1 MSSEDGFVSG
11 IVAALSRALDPL
23 VDATASPEALAAL
36 LARLGWAV
44 DPSAAVV
51 SATARANPSLHRL
64 ADDVAAD
71 APAARLVADVAAAV
85 VALGELQDV
94 SLGEAQPPFDDPSFW
109 AALPGDLF
117 ALLVSDDLEA
127 NKPRLYGTLL
137 FLGVLRVE
145 ARAADAGTGRLA
157 YAARV
162 IDPGAAGRA
171 AADPSSWL
179 ADAYGWGTGFDHAGF
194 LGALAALSRG
204 LGGSASQQPAPAA
217 LLTPRIAPDNP
228 DQATLRLL
236 SLSPLEVEGP
246 NLATLVKAAL
256 LVLPL
261 PPSGAPSAR
270 LEGLLVRPVVSGAA
284 AATVD
289 LGPAAAL
296 ALDGDFQAAP
306 LDIELRP
313 GGATVQ
319 GSQTGASTS
328 LRLDVAPPSPFV
340 MAGTAGGTRIE
351 LTRAHLGLAVE
362 GDEITI
368 DAALDEASAVL
379 DLAGADSFLRGV
391 IGDGTEPLPIA
402 AGLAWSSASGVTFS
416 GSALPSI
423 RITTDIRIFGVL
435 SVEEITISIAGVDG
449 GAIELTV
456 TVVGIFELG
465 PFRAVAENLG
475 LRITAAPATFEA
487 PGNFGLLDVS
497 LGFKP
502 PTKVSFTITSE
513 AVNGGGFVEHFP
525 ETGRYVGGLAL
536 DILGLGLSA
545 IVIVDTAIPG
555 DPEGWALFGSL
566 GLEFVQPIPIGFGF
580 TLIGVGGLLALHRT
594 MDVDALAADLRTGAM
609 DSILFPEDI
618 ETDADAVLA
627 GLDVWFPLKDG
638 STVFGPV
645 VQIGWG
651 SPTLITAQLGIVIA
665 LPDLIIAVLG
675 SVEILL
681 PTPDEAVLS
690 LRMDVIGAIDV
701 PASEFIVAASLH
713 DSNLL
718 GIFEL
723 SGDMGFY
730 LRLSGQPVFLL
741 SVGGYHPQFD
751 PPGALPSWL
760 LDLRRTTA
768 AVPLGENVEIV
779 LSSYVAVTSNTL
791 QFGGRFRLEA
801 SVEVLLTTYTAE
813 GWFGI
818 NVLLVF
824 KPFKIVAGASA
835 GVAISAGDKELFGVR
850 LRAHLEGPEPWY
862 ATGRATFTFFG
873 LDVDFGFDI
882 GTRPGGEPRDNHDVA
897 EDVVLALQAA
907 DAWQAVESSD
917 AWASGVIT
925 GEELPAGLWVRP
937 DQEVEA
943 RQPVAP
949 LNRTITAFG
958 ELVPEDDRI
967 DATDVKV
974 GGVVV
979 PAPEWLDDWFAPAQ
993 FDRLDDT
1000 SRLSS
1005 PSYELMT
1012 AGVRFGAGGIGISA
1026 DPDRE
1031 CTTVSREPE
1040 TSLFPDT
1047 DGKVSRFVSP
1057 PRPAAAPAVRRR
1069 VRGVPLAVKTTGY
1082 TVVRTADGIAA
1093 LDGAVLNYAEAVAVV
1108 AANGHAAVKIAPA
1121 HAAVAA

>member
-1 MSSEDGFVSG
+1 MALDLPTLVAGELRILLRPLTEIAGADDPVLALDRFVRSCGWRSEDVIDPAPVLSLMAGLEEAAAVLEAGLVPSSITEAIERVELFGGLVEDVRALG
-11 IVAALSRALDPL
+11 EGVAPPGALSGA
-23 VDATASPEALAAL
+23 ALAAFGEDVI
-36 LARLGWAV
+36 ARLLLGW
-44 DPSAAVV
+44 
-51 SATARANPSLHRL
+51 
-64 ADDVAAD
+64 
-71 APAARLVADVAAAV
+71 
-85 VALGELQDV
+85 
-94 SLGEAQPPFDDPSFW
+94 
-109 AALPGDLF
+109 
-117 ALLVSDDLEA
+117 LEA
-127 NKPRLYGTLL
+127 RRPLL
-137 FLGVLRVE
+137 DLVRVTGLLELAE
-145 ARAADAGTGRLA
+145 AEAFEDGSMNRAAGHRPQLRPDLLGPLLSDPLGRLA
-157 YAARV
+157 AT
-162 IDPGAAGRA
+162 
-171 AADPSSWL
+171 L
-179 ADAYGWGTGFDHAGF
+179 
-194 LGALAALSRG
+194 
-204 LGGSASQQPAPAA
+204 
-217 LLTPRIAPDNP
+217 APDGWDQPEGATLSNLVLRSTLGSLARAIGGRWRTHPDLLRRP
-228 DQATLRLL
+228 DQIATIGRQAV
-236 SLSPLEVEGP
+236 LE
-246 NLATLVKAAL
+246 
-256 LVLPL
+256 LPL
-261 PPSGAPSAR
+261 SA
-270 LEGLLVRPVVSGAA
+270 GPG
-284 AATVD
+284 
-289 LGPAAAL
+289 GPAAAFRAEL
-296 ALDGDFQAAP
+296 EFLSRADGGPAVRMQPRMGFGTHAEIGEWSLDTAGSLLVGGAAPGTPASITIGPGGVDGPPGLTAELGLTGARTLDLVLGSGRTGLTLGDVELGLFAKADGETPDAGFSLMARRSSVGLSTADFGRIVSAILDFEAAVEFDLGLEWSLDG
-306 LDIELRP
+306 
-313 GGATVQ
+313 G
-319 GSQTGASTS
+319 
-328 LRLDVAPPSPFV
+328 LRL
-340 MAGTAGGTRIE
+340 
-351 LTRAHLGLAVE
+351 
-362 GDEITI
+362 
-368 DAALDEASAVL
+368 
-379 DLAGADSFLRGV
+379 
-391 IGDGTEPLPIA
+391 
-402 AGLAWSSASGVTFS
+402 S
-416 GSALPSI
+416 GSASLEIP
-423 RITTDIRIFGVL
+423 L
-435 SVEEITISIAGVDG
+435 SDGFDLGIIAFSDLRLAFTPDDPLVIGIAGDVTIVIG
-449 GAIELTV
+449 PLSLT
-456 TVVGIFELG
+456 FEG
-465 PFRAVAENLG
+465 LG
-475 LRITAAPATFEA
+475 LRIEIRLT
-487 PGNFGLLDVS
+487 GMDLLIEPD
-497 LGFKP
+497 P
-502 PTKVSFTITSE
+502 PHRVEFTVTSE
-513 AVNGGGFVEHFP
+513 AVNGGGFLDIDA

-536 DILGLGLSA
+536 DIFGLGLSA
-545 IVIVDTAIPG
+545 IVIVDTELPSG
-555 DPEGWALFGSL
+555 DGWALFGSI
-566 GLEFVQPIPIGFGF
+566 GLVFPQPIPLSFGF

-718 GIFEL
+718 GTFEL

-779 LSSYVAVTSNTL
+779 LTSYVAVTSNTL

-835 GVAISAGDKELFGVR
+835 GVSISAGDKELFGVS
-850 LRAHLEGPEPWY
+850 LLAHLEGPEPWY

-882 GTRPGGEPRDNHDVA
+882 GTRPGGEPRDSHDVA

-907 DAWQAVESSD
+907 EAWQAVESSD
-917 AWASGVIT
+917 AWAAGVIT

-937 DQEVEA
+937 DQEVEV

-967 DATDVKV
+967 DATNVKV
-974 GGVVV
+974 GGAVV

-1012 AGVRFGAGGIGISA
+1012 AGVRFGAAGIGISA

-1040 TSLFPDT
+1040 TSVFPDT
-1047 DGKVSRFVSP
+1047 DGKLSRFVSP
-1057 PRPAAAPAVRRR
+1057 TRPAAAPAVRRT
-1069 VRGVPLAVKTTGY
+1069 VRGVPLAVSTTGY

-1093 LDGAVLNYAEAVAVV
+1093 LDAAVLNYAEAVAAVAAV
-1108 AANGHAAVKIAPA
+1108 AANGHRAVKIAPA
-1121 HAAVAA
+1121 HAAVAT